1 MQNRLQIPKIQI
13 PKSIII
19 VINQL
24 YELEQKLKKHGDPN
38 NLQRNLTK
46 MKDAFAEEGMPGD
59 VRGQLQHICLSY
71 EDPMGQSFKE
81 TRTDLDATISGSGTD
96 NLVVVEVIKP
106 IIRSALRMSA
116 GEITEQDKAR
126 FTQVIQ
132 KGVVIVE
139 SQKEKKL

>member
-1 MQNRLQIPKIQI
+1 METRLPIQKIQI
-13 PKSIII
+13 PKSILV

-24 YELEQKLKKHGDPN
+24 YELEHKLKKHGDPN
-38 NLQRNLTK
+38 NLQRNVTK

-59 VRGQLQHICLSY
+59 VHGQLHICLSY

-81 TRTDLDATISGSGTD
+81 TRTDLDATISGPGAD

-106 IIRSALRMSA
+106 IIRSAMRISA
-116 GEITEQDKAR
+116 GEISEQHKAQ

-139 SQKEKKL
+139 SQKENKV

>member
-1 MQNRLQIPKIQI
+1 MKTRLPIQKIQI
-13 PKSIII
+13 PKSILV

-24 YELEQKLKKHGDPN
+24 YELEHKLKKHGDPN
-38 NLQRNLTK
+38 NLQRNVTK

-59 VRGQLQHICLSY
+59 VHGQLHICLSY

-81 TRTDLDATISGSGTD
+81 TRTDLDATISGSGAD

-106 IIRSALRMSA
+106 IIRSAMRISA
-116 GEITEQDKAR
+116 GEISEQHKAQ

-139 SQKEKKL
+139 SQKENKV

>member
-1 MQNRLQIPKIQI
+1 METRLPIQKIQI
-13 PKSIII
+13 PKSILV

-38 NLQRNLTK
+38 NLQRNVIK
-46 MKDAFAEEGMPGD
+46 MKDAFAEEGMLGD
-59 VRGQLQHICLSY
+59 VHGHLHICLSY

-106 IIRSALRMSA
+106 IIRSAMRLSA
-116 GEITEQDKAR
+116 GEISDQLKAQ

-139 SQKEKKL
+139 SQKENKV

>member
-1 MQNRLQIPKIQI
+1 METRIPIQKIQI
-13 PKSIII
+13 PKSILV

-24 YELEQKLKKHGDPN
+24 YELEHKLRKHGDPN
-38 NLQRNLTK
+38 NLQRNVTK

-59 VRGQLQHICLSY
+59 VHGQLHICLSY

-81 TRTDLDATISGSGTD
+81 TRMDLDATISGSGAD

-106 IIRSALRMSA
+106 IIRSAMRISA
-116 GEITEQDKAR
+116 GEISEQHKAQ
-126 FTQVIQ
+126 FMQVIQ

-139 SQKEKKL
+139 SQKENKV

>member
-1 MQNRLQIPKIQI
+1 METRLPIQKIQI
-13 PKSIII
+13 PKSILV

-38 NLQRNLTK
+38 NIQRNVIK

-59 VRGQLQHICLSY
+59 VHGHLHICLSY

-106 IIRSALRMSA
+106 IIRSAMRLSA
-116 GEITEQDKAR
+116 GEISDQLKAQ

-139 SQKEKKL
+139 SQKENKV